1 LASVAA
7 AAIVRSG
14 APTLGFE
21 KLGETMSKLL
31 LAVALAAIMTGVGS
45 VGAQVYPSRPLT
57 MVVPFAAGGPNDTI
71 ARTMAERMQPS
82 LGQPIVIEN
91 VDGSA
96 GSIGTGRLARAA
108 PDGYTL
114 GIGYWG
120 THVANGVLY
129 PLPYDVLADFAP
141 ISLLVESPLLIVAK
155 KATPARDL
163 TELVA
168 WLKANPDKSSWAVPG
183 SGSHVASVFFQ
194 KETATRFQLVPY
206 RGAGPAIQ
214 DLAAGRI
221 DMAMLNVGPVLPQVR
236 AGAIKAYAVTAPRRL
251 AAAPDIATVDQAGFP
266 GLYSSVWF
274 GFWAPA
280 GTPKDIIARLNAATV
295 EALADAKVRARLGD
309 LAQEIFPREQQ
320 TPEALVALQ
329 KAEIAKWWPIIKAAG
344 IKGE

>member
-1 LASVAA
+1 MK
-7 AAIVRSG
+7 
-14 APTLGFE
+14 P
-21 KLGETMSKLL
+21 L
-31 LAVALAAIMTGVGS
+31 LAVVLGASLAGIGS
-45 VGAQVYPSRPLT
+45 AGTQLYPARPLT
-57 MVVPFAAGGPNDTI
+57 MVVPFAAGGPNDAI
-71 ARTMAERMQPS
+71 ARTLAERMQAS
-82 LGQPIVIEN
+82 LGQPIMIEN

-120 THVANGVLY
+120 THVANGALY
-129 PLPYDVLADFAP
+129 ALAYDVLTDFEP
-141 ISLLVESPLLIVAK
+141 ISLLAESPLLIVAK
-155 KATPARDL
+155 KPMPAKDL
-163 TELVA
+163 NELVG

-236 AGAIKAYAVTAPRRL
+236 AGAIKAYAVTASRRL
-251 AAAPDIATVDQAGFP
+251 AAAPDIPTVDQAGFP

-280 GTPKDIIARLNAATV
+280 RTPNEVIARLNSATV
-295 EALADAKVRARLGD
+295 EALADPAVRARLND

-320 TPEALVALQ
+320 TPEALAALQ
-329 KAEIAKWWPIIKAAG
+329 KAEIDKWWPIIKAAG

>member
-1 LASVAA
+1 M
-7 AAIVRSG
+7 R
-14 APTLGFE
+14 
-21 KLGETMSKLL
+21 MLL
-31 LAVALAAIMTGVGS
+31 VAVACLAAMAGADS
-45 VGAQVYPSRPLT
+45 AGAQVYPAHPLT
-57 MVVPFAAGGPNDTI
+57 MVVPFAADGPNDAI
-71 ARTMAERMQPS
+71 ARTLAARMQVS

-120 THVANGVLY
+120 THVANGALY
-129 PLPYDVLADFAP
+129 ALDYDVLNDFEP
-141 ISLLVESPLLIVAK
+141 ISLLAESPLLIVAT
-155 KATPARDL
+155 KATPANDL
-163 TELVA
+163 KGLVG
-168 WLKANPDKSSWAVPG
+168 WLKQSPDKTSWAVPG

-194 KETATRFQLVPY
+194 RETGTRFRLVPY

-236 AGAIKAYAVTAPRRL
+236 AGAIKAYAVTAKRRL
-251 AAAPDIATVDQAGFP
+251 MAASDIPTVDEAGFP

-280 GTPKDIIARLNAATV
+280 KTPKDVIARLNAATV
-295 EALADAKVRARLGD
+295 EALADPAVRTRLRD
-309 LAQEIFPREQQ
+309 LAQEIFPPAQQ
-320 TPEALVALQ
+320 TPEALADLQ
-329 KAEIAKWWPIIKAAG
+329 KSEIAKWWPIIKAAG

>member
-1 LASVAA
+1 MMK
-7 AAIVRSG
+7 
-14 APTLGFE
+14 P
-21 KLGETMSKLL
+21 L
-31 LAVALAAIMTGVGS
+31 LAVVLATSLVGIGS
-45 VGAQVYPSRPLT
+45 AGAQVYPARPLT
-57 MVVPFAAGGPNDTI
+57 MVVPFAAGGPNDAI
-71 ARTMAERMQPS
+71 ARTLAERMQAS
-82 LGQPIVIEN
+82 LGQPIMIEN

-120 THVANGVLY
+120 THVANGALY
-129 PLPYDVLADFAP
+129 ALAYDVLTDFAP
-141 ISLLVESPLLIVAK
+141 ISLLAESPLLIVAK
-155 KATPARDL
+155 KATPAKDL
-163 TELVA
+163 NELVG
-168 WLKANPDKSSWAVPG
+168 WLTANPDKSSWAVPG

-221 DMAMLNVGPVLPQVR
+221 DMAMLNVGPVLPPVR
-236 AGAIKAYAVTAPRRL
+236 AGAIKAYAVTASRRL
-251 AAAPDIATVDQAGFP
+251 AAAPDIPTVDQAGFP

-280 GTPKDIIARLNAATV
+280 RTPNEIIARLNSATV
-295 EALADAKVRARLGD
+295 EALADPAVRARLND

-320 TPEALVALQ
+320 SPEALAALQ
-329 KAEIAKWWPIIKAAG
+329 KAEIDKWWPIIKAAG

>member
-1 LASVAA
+1 M
-7 AAIVRSG
+7 R
-14 APTLGFE
+14 
-21 KLGETMSKLL
+21 MLL
-31 LAVALAAIMTGVGS
+31 VAVACLAAMAGADS
-45 VGAQVYPSRPLT
+45 DGAQVYPAHPLT
-57 MVVPFAAGGPNDTI
+57 MVVPFAADGPNDAI
-71 ARTMAERMQPS
+71 ARTLAARMQVS
-82 LGQPIVIEN
+82 LGQPIMIEN

-120 THVANGVLY
+120 THVANGALY
-129 PLPYDVLADFAP
+129 ALDYDVLNDFEP
-141 ISLLVESPLLIVAK
+141 ISLLAESPLLIVANK
-155 KATPARDL
+155 GAPANDL
-163 TELVA
+163 KGLVG
-168 WLKANPDKSSWAVPG
+168 WLKQNPDKTSWAVPG

-194 KETATRFQLVPY
+194 KETGTRFRLVPY

-236 AGAIKAYAVTAPRRL
+236 AGAIKAYAVTAKRRL
-251 AAAPDIATVDQAGFP
+251 GAAPDIPTVDEAGFP

-280 GTPKDIIARLNAATV
+280 KTPKDVIARLNAATV
-295 EALADAKVRARLGD
+295 EALADPAVRTRLRD
-309 LAQEIFPREQQ
+309 LAQEIFPPAQQ
-320 TPEALVALQ
+320 TPEALADLQ
-329 KAEIAKWWPIIKAAG
+329 KSEIAKWWPIIKAAG